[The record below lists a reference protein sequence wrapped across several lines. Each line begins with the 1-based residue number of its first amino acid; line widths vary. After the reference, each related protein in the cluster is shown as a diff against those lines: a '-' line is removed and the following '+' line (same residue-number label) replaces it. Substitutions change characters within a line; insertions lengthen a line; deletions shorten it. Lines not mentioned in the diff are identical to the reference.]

1 MATIQQ
7 TTRTVFLLYCVIF
20 ISTNPSSLFFSVD
33 ALSAIKPSSRT
44 AKQHHSSRR
53 DWLNHAGTGVVAT
66 VVAGTAF
73 PQASFATTAEYITEL
88 ESSLTK
94 LQPIPNLLQEE
105 KWDEVRTILKTP
117 PVNKLWNLGESQ
129 NPVMKLAKETGNV
142 ELFEV
147 KDELAYNLQMT
158 DELTYNNVFVY
169 FQPGNGKIKIKE
181 PQDAVNMA
189 LKQLESI
196 IKESS

>member
-1 MATIQQ
+1 
-7 TTRTVFLLYCVIF
+7 
-20 ISTNPSSLFFSVD
+20 
-33 ALSAIKPSSRT
+33 
-44 AKQHHSSRR
+44 
-53 DWLNHAGTGVVAT
+53 
-66 VVAGTAF
+66 
-73 PQASFATTAEYITEL
+73 
-88 ESSLTK
+88 
-94 LQPIPNLLQEE
+94 
-105 KWDEVRTILKTP
+105 
-117 PVNKLWNLGESQ
+117 
-129 NPVMKLAKETGNV
+129 MKLAKETGNV